1 MMTPMNTQ
9 SRYLRRYPILLGALW
24 LLTGVAPA
32 PAETGMSATISSDDS
47 TDTQKFPPHLHEH
60 WRYDGPQVHLKVHND
75 DENSLVNIGHD
86 STLAAGEQADDVV
99 SILGSSTSAG
109 EVAHAV
115 VSILGNTRVTG
126 PVGENAV
133 AVLGSVYVDSK
144 VGGDVVAVMGD
155 VELGPNA
162 EVEGNLVSV
171 GGKLTRDPA
180 SQVHGNVQVV
190 GVGGAHALR
199 FERLRPWIE
208 HCLLLGRPLAFVP
221 GIGWAWTLAFVA
233 LALYLFAALLFGPA
247 VEHCVSTLE
256 KYPGQSLLTMLL
268 TIVATPI
275 VFVVL
280 LVTVIGI
287 VAVPFLAFALWL
299 AQIFG
304 KLVLLAWIGRRFV
317 KPVSASG
324 ATTHTALA
332 VLIGGLIVMLLYV
345 IPVLGFITYKF
356 LGLIGLGVVIYTLL
370 LLMQERRA
378 ATAAAVAR
386 PGTAGSAEAGVPG
399 GGGPG
404 TGSAQP
410 AAGQAFV
417 AAGGAAAAG
426 TAAGGAGAAAA
437 AAVQPMAAK
446 STRLDPVA
454 AVALPRA
461 GFWIRMAA
469 LFLDT
474 ILVGVVLHFIY
485 VSHHLFLVLLAA
497 YGAVMWKLRGSTV
510 GGIVCNLAV
519 VRHDGRDMDWGTAI
533 VRALSSFLSLIALG
547 LGFIWIAIDP
557 ENRAWHDK
565 IAGTIVV
572 RVP

>member
-1 MMTPMNTQ
+1 MNTQ
-9 SRYLRRYPILLGALW
+9 YRYLQRYWILLGALL

-32 PAETGMSATISSDDS
+32 APAV
-47 TDTQKFPPHLHEH
+47 
-60 WRYDGPQVHLKVHND
+60 RYDGPHVHLNVNSDGK
-75 DENSLVNIGHD
+75 NSLVNIGHD
-86 STLAAGEQADDVV
+86 STLSAGEHADDVV

-126 PVGENAV
+126 PVGESAV
-133 AVLGSVYVDSK
+133 AVLGNVYVDSK
-144 VGGDVVAVMGD
+144 VGRDVVAVLGD

-162 EVEGNLVSV
+162 EVGGNLVSV
-171 GGKLTRDPA
+171 GGRVTRDPA
-180 SQVHGNVQVV
+180 SQVHGRVQSV
-190 GVGGAHALR
+190 GVGGVHALR
-199 FERLRPWIE
+199 FDKLRPWIE

-247 VEHCVSTLE
+247 IERCVSTLE
-256 KYPGQSLLTMLL
+256 RYPGQSLLTMLL

-280 LVTVIGI
+280 LITVIGI
-287 VAVPFLAFALWL
+287 VAVPFLAMALWFS
-299 AQIFG
+299 QVFG
-304 KLVLLAWIGRRFV
+304 KVVLLAWIGRRFV
-317 KPVSASG
+317 KPGSASG
-324 ATTHTALA
+324 ASTHTALA

-345 IPVLGFITYKF
+345 IPVLGFITYKL
-356 LGLIGLGVVIYTLL
+356 LGMIGLGVVIYTLL
-370 LLMQERRA
+370 LLIQERRA
-378 ATAAAVAR
+378 ATAAAA
-386 PGTAGSAEAGVPG
+386 AGVT
-399 GGGPG
+399 GPG
-404 TGSAQP
+404 TGGAVGTAGVVGTAHAAATAAAQP
-410 AAGQAFV
+410 MEPKA
-417 AAGGAAAAG
+417 
-426 TAAGGAGAAAA
+426 
-437 AAVQPMAAK
+437 
-446 STRLDPVA
+446 TRLDPVA

-461 GFWIRMAA
+461 GFWIRMVA

-474 ILVGVVLHFIY
+474 ILVGVVLHFVY
-485 VSHHLFLVLLAA
+485 VSQHLFLVFLAG

-547 LGFIWIAIDP
+547 LGFIWIAIDR